1 MTTTNNTS
9 AADRVG
15 SARAAYWAAY
25 MAGGSTGSTTLLAVE
40 YRAAIA
46 AWRASK

>member
-9 AADRVG
+9 AADRVA

-25 MAGGSTGSTTLLAVE
+25 MAGGPTALLEVE
-40 YRAAIA
+40 YSAAIA